1 MSYMNTTWEKV
12 CDSLQKRLSPGT
24 FKVWIA
30 PLVASEHD
38 GQLFLYAP
46 SLFVMNWIQERL
58 FVDITEAVSE
68 VSGGTMKVQIEV
80 KSSVPDKPQV
90 SLTNYNN
97 KQHIPYNGFPNT
109 KVSISRS
116 HISSQTEQLP
126 LPVSL
131 VKAPFSSRSWRYSF
145 DSFVVGPCNNL
156 AHAAAQNMIKDTAS
170 VDTLFLSSGP
180 GLGKTHLTQAVGQA
194 LCNISNRA
202 NPKVEYLTAEEF
214 CSCFVQ
220 SLRTKNVDSF
230 KGRFRDTDLFLLEDI
245 HFLQGKEKMQDE
257 LLATIRSL
265 QGRGSRVVLTSSF
278 APKELKNVDNR
289 LVSRFCSGFLAGI
302 EKPNAETRRRI
313 LIEKAKVH
321 AVVLSEAVADFLAM
335 KLVGDI
341 RQLESSISNLV
352 LKAKLLDCMISMDM
366 AKDVIAQY
374 TQDDPFM
381 NIDSIIHAVSG
392 SFGLQAE
399 KLYSRSRKQDFVV
412 ARNTIFYL
420 ARKHTDMSLQE
431 IGDRFH
437 RRHSTVLKGIAS
449 IEREIQRKSPTGR
462 QIANTLNLL
471 ERTNIHLN

>member
-1 MSYMNTTWEKV
+1 MSYMNTIWEKV

-30 PLVASEHD
+30 PLVASEHN

-58 FVDITEAVSE
+58 WVDITEAVTE
-68 VSGGTMKVQIEV
+68 VSGGTMEVRIEV
-80 KSSVPDKPQV
+80 KASVPDKLQI
-90 SLTNYNN
+90 SLAGYNS
-97 KQHIPYNGFPNT
+97 KQHNDGFPNT
-109 KVSISRS
+109 RASISRS
-116 HISSQTEQLP
+116 HISPQTEQLP

-131 VKAPFSSRSWRYSF
+131 VKASFSNRSWRYNF

-156 AHAAAQNMIKDTAS
+156 AHAAAQNMIKDTTS

-194 LCNISNRA
+194 LCNISNRT

-214 CSCFVQ
+214 CSCFVH

-278 APKELKNVDNR
+278 APKELKNVDDC

-302 EKPNAETRRRI
+302 EKPNVETRRRI
-313 LIEKAKVH
+313 LIEKAKAH

-437 RRHSTVLKGIAS
+437 RRHSTVLKGIAA

>member
-1 MSYMNTTWEKV
+1 
-12 CDSLQKRLSPGT
+12 
-24 FKVWIA
+24 
-30 PLVASEHD
+30 
-38 GQLFLYAP
+38 
-46 SLFVMNWIQERL
+46 
-58 FVDITEAVSE
+58 
-68 VSGGTMKVQIEV
+68 
-80 KSSVPDKPQV
+80 
-90 SLTNYNN
+90 
-97 KQHIPYNGFPNT
+97 
-109 KVSISRS
+109 
-116 HISSQTEQLP
+116 
-126 LPVSL
+126 
-131 VKAPFSSRSWRYSF
+131 
-145 DSFVVGPCNNL
+145 
-156 AHAAAQNMIKDTAS
+156 
-170 VDTLFLSSGP
+170 
-180 GLGKTHLTQAVGQA
+180 
-194 LCNISNRA
+194 
-202 NPKVEYLTAEEF
+202 
-214 CSCFVQ
+214 
-220 SLRTKNVDSF
+220 
-230 KGRFRDTDLFLLEDI
+230 
-245 HFLQGKEKMQDE
+245 MQDE